1 MKYDKITHGIKQK
14 GEVIHKFKMFLKGDV
29 SPLEVG
35 WKLAEAFIGEMRA
48 LDRFAK
54 EKKVVGRERQEPI
67 RNPTAQGKNSS
78 KNTCTLIWSGF

>member
-1 MKYDKITHGIKQK
+1 MESNRKEKSSINSRCFSFLEIFHPWRLD
-14 GEVIHKFKMFLKGDV
+14 EVMFV
-29 SPLEVG
+29 S
-35 WKLAEAFIGEMRA
+35 LAEAFIGEMRA